1 MGFPNPFPGLRF
13 AVGNGGPAQNTPM
26 APAPDDGRT
35 PYTGMIGADQYNQA
49 GNVNNNANPA
59 NGAMLG
65 PAGPTA
71 GGWSGPVPYGG
82 ISQLGSVTNGTYSG
96 YYQPATPG
104 YVPNHY
110 DPYAEDPSG
119 RPNSGPNGPLPSG
132 PMGLPAGPVAAP
144 HAHEPARAPGS
155 VWGGG
160 FGLSDNSAWG
170 NKGDAALLSRS
181 GVNGSLKD
189 TTNQAGTM
197 AARPNGTLPGAGS
210 AFGLGGRP

>member
-13 AVGNGGPAQNTPM
+13 AVGNGGPPQNTPM
-26 APAPDDGRT
+26 APAPVDDRSY
-35 PYTGMIGADQYNQA
+35 YTGTIGQDQYNQA

-59 NGAMLG
+59 NG
-65 PAGPTA
+65 PTEPVGTRA
-71 GGWSGPVPYGG
+71 PWGG
-82 ISQLGSVTNGTYSG
+82 SQLGSHPTGGFSG

-110 DPYAEDPSG
+110 DPYASDPTGAPLSG
-119 RPNSGPNGPLPSG
+119 YYQPPTG
-132 PMGLPAGPVAAP
+132 PMGLPSAPGPVAAP
-144 HAHEPARAPGS
+144 HAHEPGRVAPGG

-210 AFGLGGRP
+210 AFGLGGR